1 MQGAGFEVRHEE
13 NLREHYART
22 LRHWVAN
29 LESNW
34 DEAVQIAGEARARV
48 WRLYMAG
55 SAMLFEAGPTQI
67 HQVLAVKLGERGVSG
82 MPHRPDWDRT
92 DLSAGRR

>member
-1 MQGAGFEVRHEE
+1 MQSADFEVRHVES
-13 NLREHYART
+13 LREHYALT

-34 DEAVQIAGEARARV
+34 DKAVEEAGEARARV

-55 SAMLFEAGPTQI
+55 SAVNFEAGRTQI
-67 HQVLAVKLGERGVSG
+67 HQVLAVPQSDDGTSG
-82 MPHRPDWDRT
+82 MPLR
-92 DLSAGRR
+92 SAFQ